1 MAMFDAPISGQALTA
16 PLGGRPWQSP
26 PQYSTVDEVIDYYMA
41 RMTTE
46 EFMEQLIDILEM
58 GIPVTSLAN
67 IVQLNGVM
75 DGIHTIDV
83 GVLVAPLLIEL
94 IMMLAESAGIEY
106 ESGLEDP
113 NKDKTSEA
121 KLAKFARE
129 YGKTLEAT
137 DVEALVEGNEDD
149 SEPETEPT
157 GLMARR

>member
-1 MAMFDAPISGQALTA
+1 MAMFDAPIPGQSLTA

-75 DGIHTIDV
+75 DGTHTVDV

-94 IMMLAESAGIEY
+94 IMMLAESAGMCLGRLF
-106 ESGLEDP
+106 SLLG
-113 NKDKTSEA
+113 TA
-121 KLAKFARE
+121 CHQLA
-129 YGKTLEAT
+129 
-137 DVEALVEGNEDD
+137 
-149 SEPETEPT
+149 
-157 GLMARR
+157 

>member
-1 MAMFDAPISGQALTA
+1 
-16 PLGGRPWQSP
+16 
-26 PQYSTVDEVIDYYMA
+26 
-41 RMTTE
+41 
-46 EFMEQLIDILEM
+46 
-58 GIPVTSLAN
+58 
-67 IVQLNGVM
+67 M
-75 DGIHTIDV
+75 DGTHTIDV

-137 DVEALVEGNEDD
+137 DVEALVEGNND
-149 SEPETEPT
+149 SSEQETMPT